1 MTKKH
6 LDAPFTYDW
15 PMANVAVDIVLT
27 TEPSESEGCKV
38 LLIRR
43 GKDPY
48 KGKLA
53 MPGGFLDVLEDKT
66 LLDAAFRELEEETK
80 LTRDQLEELLIGDPI
95 QTEVLGDID
104 RDPRGRVVSVVF
116 HFRVRGEIKAVASD
130 DAEPGSAQ
138 YIPVRLLPDES
149 EFAFEH
155 RQTILNAIYEEC
167 LPE

>member
-1 MTKKH
+1 MAKKH
-6 LDAPFTYDW
+6 PNAPFTYDW

-27 TEPSESEGCKV
+27 TEPSETEGCKV
-38 LLIRR
+38 LLLRR
-43 GKDPY
+43 GEDPY
-48 KGKLA
+48 KGQLA
-53 MPGGFLDVLEDKT
+53 LPGGFLDVLEDRT
-66 LLDAAFRELEEETK
+66 LLDADFRELEEETK

-104 RDPRGRVVSVVF
+104 RHPRGRVVSVVF
-116 HFRVRGEIKAVASD
+116 HFRIRDEIKAVASD

-155 RQTILNAIYEEC
+155 RQTVLNAVYEEY
-167 LPE
+167 LPD